1 MKRFFNWKIL
11 TMNKQIFEKVIKT
24 QSKKKLKTGKWLE

>member
-1 MKRFFNWKIL
+1 
-11 TMNKQIFEKVIKT
+11 MNKQIFEKVIKT